1 MNTVPLVS
9 NFLFLCYIL
18 LLIPPIL
25 STSIWKYP
33 VFYLPLDGTLLCF
46 CSWEYWGLCCHHKH
60 QWNRRKI
67 ESWKLCFTQSWQ
79 SCEGS
84 GLRLEKNCIFKTMD
98 TGRAARKGSWS
109 TSCSFPSSVSASV
122 SLELLQDHWI
132 WGQGAVQKRTAHYSV
147 HMLSCEQRL
156 CVNSFLQH
164 GAQMCPYSMDCS
176 SSLILPSYSV
186 TWICLH
192 VFLFCCSHQNHN
204 LGSMFLWSYTEVIW
218 WGRSQRR
225 LLTLPLFSKG
235 LCFWFYW
242 ANGSQCPSKPLT
254 DPPHPPPTPRPPTN
268 TSQPAPLSPSYC
280 PRKRHLSS

>member
-1 MNTVPLVS
+1 MEQTQNW
-9 NFLFLCYIL
+9 IL
-18 LLIPPIL
+18 
-25 STSIWKYP
+25 KV
-33 VFYLPLDGTLLCF
+33 VFYSELAVL
-46 CSWEYWGLCCHHKH
+46 
-60 QWNRRKI
+60 RRKWI
-67 ESWKLCFTQSWQ
+67 KTWKELHLQDNGYRESCTERQLINLLFFPFILWTS
-79 SCEGS
+79 
-84 GLRLEKNCIFKTMD
+84 RL
-98 TGRAARKGSWS
+98 SL
-109 TSCSFPSSVSASV
+109 VSASV

-132 WGQGAVQKRTAHYSV
+132 WGQGAVQKRTTHYSV

-192 VFLFCCSHQNHN
+192 VFLFCCSHQNHS

-242 ANGSQCPSKPLT
+242 ENGSQCPSKPLT
-254 DPPHPPPTPRPPTN
+254 DPPPPPATYKYISAC
-268 TSQPAPLSPSYC
+268 TSVPFILSQEEASFLL
-280 PRKRHLSS
+280 KRAIVDI